1 MVDPMNNQ
9 VSQKE
14 VDDPDADDIVLD
26 PESPINSASPRGE
39 LSMIPNTTLNLM
51 QNQQNAAS
59 SLLKV
64 NQRHAL
70 RQEARKN

>member
-26 PESPINSASPRGE
+26 PESPINSASPRDE
-39 LSMIPNTTLNLM
+39 LSNVPTTTLNLM
-51 QNQQNAAS
+51 QNQQNTAS

-70 RQEARKN
+70 R